1 LAQRSESQGLAGE
14 RPIAAAGARL
24 RPRADGRL
32 AAETLPAVP
41 IMAPRLQGEVSSEG
55 ALRLALWG
63 LGDVGA
69 LRLPA
74 LEGPLTLAPNLIEGR
89 GGVGL
94 WAAQSAP
101 ALALRGPPP
110 HRVRP
115 SGEGRLR
122 VEPRG
127 DGWLIAAGA
136 DDAELE
142 RALAL
147 GPQTI
152 VAEAE
157 AHARRCDRL
166 PAAEPLLRSLV
177 THGVHAALASVR
189 RDERDQFAGLAAG
202 LIYSNPPR
210 TYFRDGY
217 WTLQALL
224 QVDPDAAAA
233 EIEFLARGVQADG
246 EAPSAVIVGGARAQ
260 AFEARRLAH
269 PEMLGVHWRPG
280 EWWSDHFDSPL
291 FFVLALADH
300 AAAVGASTLAEQH
313 WPRVRAVFR
322 RYQAL
327 RGPDGLPVKPRHD
340 RDWADNVL
348 REGLVGYDLGLWV
361 GALDAIA
368 RLGASLD
375 PPLAE
380 AARAAAGQ
388 ARAAIERMLWR
399 DGYYLDYLRADGWA
413 EPHLALDVLTLL
425 RFGAAAPARAA
436 EALEAAR
443 TRLES
448 RRNAEQP
455 YGDFG
460 MLCVWPPFADRQ
472 ALRAKSAFPY
482 RYHNGG
488 DWPWLDGLY
497 AGERLRRGLP
507 GWRYPLTRWWETCLE
522 RGWAGAVEHFSSPFG
537 RGSLLQAWS
546 SLPAAVALRF
556 ADQVLKDDPD
566 VWPPSPSARG
576 ERVWRPISSAAR
588 R

>member
-1 LAQRSESQGLAGE
+1 
-14 RPIAAAGARL
+14 
-24 RPRADGRL
+24 
-32 AAETLPAVP
+32 
-41 IMAPRLQGEVSSEG
+41 MAPRLQGELSGEG
-55 ALRLALWG
+55 MLRLALWG

-69 LRLPA
+69 LRLPQPP
-74 LEGPLTLAPNLIEGR
+74 GPLVVAPNLIEGR
-89 GGVGL
+89 GGAGL

-101 ALALRGPPP
+101 ALVVRGAPP
-110 HRVRP
+110 HKVRP

-147 GPQTI
+147 GPQA
-152 VAEAE
+152 VVDEAE
-157 AHARRCDRL
+157 AYARRCDRL
-166 PAAEPLLRSLV
+166 PAADPLLRSLV
-177 THGVHAALASVR
+177 MQGVHAALASAR
-189 RDERDQFAGLAAG
+189 RDEQGRFAGLAAG
-202 LIYSNPPR
+202 LAYANPPR

-217 WTLQALL
+217 WTLQLLL
-224 QVDPDAAAA
+224 QIDAEVAAA
-233 EIEFLARGVQADG
+233 EIDLLASCVQADG
-246 EAPSAVIVGGARAQ
+246 EAPSAVIVGGARAE

-269 PEMLGVHWRPG
+269 PAMLGVHWRPG

-300 AAAVGASTLAEQH
+300 AAAVGAPTLAERH
-313 WPRVRAVFR
+313 WPKVRAVFR

-327 RGPDGLPVKPRHD
+327 RGADWLPVKPRHD

-348 REGLVGYDLGLWV
+348 REGLVAYDLGLWI

-368 RLGASLD
+368 RLGDALD
-375 PPLAE
+375 PSLAAE
-380 AARAAAGQ
+380 ARAAAIGG
-388 ARAAIERMLWR
+388 REGLERRLWR
-399 DGYYLDYLRADGWA
+399 AGNMLDYSRPDGFYLDYLRSDGWA
-413 EPHLALDVLTLL
+413 ETHLSLDALTLL
-425 RFGAAAPARAA
+425 RFDAAPADHAR
-436 EALEAAR
+436 EALEAVRA
-443 TRLES
+443 RLES
-448 RRNAEQP
+448 RANVYQP

-460 MLCVWPPFADRQ
+460 MLCAWPPFADRA
-472 ALRAKSAFPY
+472 ALRAKSAFAY

-537 RGSLLQAWS
+537 RGSLLQGWS
-546 SLPAAVALRF
+546 SLPAAVALSF
-556 ADQVLKDDPD
+556 ADQVLQGDPE
-566 VWPPSPSARG
+566 G
-576 ERVWRPISSAAR
+576 
-588 R
+588 